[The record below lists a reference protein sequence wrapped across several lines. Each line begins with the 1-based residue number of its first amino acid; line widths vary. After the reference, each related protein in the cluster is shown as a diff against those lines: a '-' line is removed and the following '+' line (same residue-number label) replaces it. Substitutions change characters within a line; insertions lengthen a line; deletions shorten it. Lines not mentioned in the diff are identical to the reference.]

1 MHYYSVYAHNNEII
15 THNKYI
21 AVKHKQEIDHL
32 FSQLIRWYPCV
43 VINECTEADYNSG
56 KIPWDI

>member
-1 MHYYSVYAHNNEII
+1 MHYYSVYAHDYETI

-21 AVKHKQEIDHL
+21 AVKHKQEIDLL
-32 FSQLIRWYPCV
+32 FSQLRRWYPCV
-43 VINECTEADYNSG
+43 VIDECSKADYESG

>member
-1 MHYYSVYAHNNEII
+1 MYYYSVYAHNNDFI

-21 AVKHKQEIDHL
+21 AVKDPKEAKHL

-43 VINECTEADYNSG
+43 VIDEATKTDYESG